1 MKYHFASIG
10 TLVLILF
17 VFHPL
22 PAQSGEFSL
31 EQVMSA
37 GFPSEMTAAPVG
49 GGVAWV
55 INERGARNIWMARP
69 PDYRGRQLTGY
80 SSDDGQ
86 TISQLVWT
94 PDASAIVFVRGD
106 GPNRRGELPN
116 PLNLPAGTEQVI
128 LKLDTESGKV
138 EKLAD
143 GAGPLVDT

>member
-1 MKYHFASIG
+1 MKYHSDSIG

-69 PDYRGRQLTGY
+69 PDYRGLQLTGY

-116 PLNLPAGTEQVI
+116 PRNLPAGTEQVI

-143 GAGPLVDT
+143 GAGPAG